1 MNNEKEHIS
10 NLLERFMNGESTLA
24 EEELLSRY
32 FATHEVDAEWEP
44 YKQMFAYFDSGMAD
58 AAKLASAKEVAQPC
72 EQAAQPNVVRL
83 RWLRVA
89 AAAAVALLLATGLWQ
104 LFDGSDELPQVDLQ
118 TSPGYAQQNHSEE
131 ETDTAQSRKVMAA
144 DVAPKQVEQRA
155 TAAATARPSRHV
167 SEPKNDKIVAEDLQ
181 RMAEAHY
188 WAENMADASCA
199 LAMEEM
205 VEARMKVEREAAMFA
220 DTIDVPLTQVI
231 TVP

>member
-58 AAKLASAKEVAQPC
+58 EAQPAAAKEA
-72 EQAAQPNVVRL
+72 EQAPQPNVVRL

-89 AAAAVALLLATGLWQ
+89 AAAVVALLLATGLWH
-104 LFDGSDELPQVDLQ
+104 LFGGSNELPQVDLDA
-118 TSPGYAQQNHSEE
+118 SPGYAQQRHAEE
-131 ETDTAQSRKVMAA
+131 SDTAQSRKVMAA

-155 TAAATARPSRHV
+155 TVAATARPSHHV
-167 SEPKNDKIVAEDLQ
+167 AEPQNDRIVADDMQ

-188 WAENMADASCA
+188 WAENTADASCA

-205 VEARMKVEREAAMFA
+205 VAARMKVEREAAMFA

-231 TVP
+231 IAP

>member
-58 AAKLASAKEVAQPC
+58 EAQPAAAKET
-72 EQAAQPNVVRL
+72 EQAPQPNVVRL

-89 AAAAVALLLATGLWQ
+89 AAAVVALLLATGLWH
-104 LFDGSDELPQVDLQ
+104 LFGGSNELPQVDLDA
-118 TSPGYAQQNHSEE
+118 SPGYAQQRHAEE
-131 ETDTAQSRKVMAA
+131 PDTAQSRKVMAA

-155 TAAATARPSRHV
+155 TVAATARPSHHIA
-167 SEPKNDKIVAEDLQ
+167 EPQNDRIVADDMQ

-188 WAENMADASCA
+188 WAENTADASCA

-205 VEARMKVEREAAMFA
+205 VAARMKVEREAAMFA

-231 TVP
+231 IAP

>member
-58 AAKLASAKEVAQPC
+58 EAQPAAAKEA
-72 EQAAQPNVVRL
+72 EQAPQRNVVRF

-89 AAAAVALLLATGLWQ
+89 AAAAVALLFATGLWH

-118 TSPGYAQQNHSEE
+118 TSPGYAQQRHAEE
-131 ETDTAQSRKVMAA
+131 PDTAQSRKVMAE
-144 DVAPKQVEQRA
+144 DVAPKQVVQLA
-155 TAAATARPSRHV
+155 TAAATARPSQHV

-188 WAENMADASCA
+188 WAENTADVSCA

-205 VEARMKVEREAAMFA
+205 IEARRAVEREAAMFA

>member
-58 AAKLASAKEVAQPC
+58 EAQPAAAKEA
-72 EQAAQPNVVRL
+72 EQAPQPNVVRL

-89 AAAAVALLLATGLWQ
+89 AAAVVALLLATGLWH
-104 LFDGSDELPQVDLQ
+104 LFGGSNELPQVDLDA
-118 TSPGYAQQNHSEE
+118 SPGYAQQRHAEE
-131 ETDTAQSRKVMAA
+131 PDTAQSRKVMAA

-155 TAAATARPSRHV
+155 TVAATARPSHHV
-167 SEPKNDKIVAEDLQ
+167 AEPQNDRIVADDMQ
-181 RMAEAHY
+181 RMAEARY
-188 WAENMADASCA
+188 WAENTADASCA

-205 VEARMKVEREAAMFA
+205 VAARMKVEREAAMFA

-231 TVP
+231 TAP

>member
-58 AAKLASAKEVAQPC
+58 EAQPAAAKEA
-72 EQAAQPNVVRL
+72 EQAPQPNVVRL

-89 AAAAVALLLATGLWQ
+89 AAAVVALLLATGLWH
-104 LFDGSDELPQVDLQ
+104 LFGGSNELPQVDLDA
-118 TSPGYAQQNHSEE
+118 SPGYAQQRHAEE
-131 ETDTAQSRKVMAA
+131 PDTAQSRKVMAA

-155 TAAATARPSRHV
+155 TVAATARPSHHIA
-167 SEPKNDKIVAEDLQ
+167 EPQNDRIVADDMQ

-188 WAENMADASCA
+188 WAENTADASCA

-205 VEARMKVEREAAMFA
+205 VAARMKVEREAAMFA

-231 TVP
+231 TAP

>member
-44 YKQMFAYFDSGMAD
+44 YKQMFAYFDSGMTDEAQPA
-58 AAKLASAKEVAQPC
+58 AAKEA
-72 EQAAQPNVVRL
+72 EQAPPPNVVRL

-89 AAAAVALLLATGLWQ
+89 AAAVVALLLATGLWH
-104 LFDGSDELPQVDLQ
+104 LFGGSNELPQVDLDA
-118 TSPGYAQQNHSEE
+118 SPGYAQQRHAEE
-131 ETDTAQSRKVMAA
+131 PDTAQSRKAMAA

-155 TAAATARPSRHV
+155 TVAATARPSHHV
-167 SEPKNDKIVAEDLQ
+167 AEPQNDRIVADDMQ

-188 WAENMADASCA
+188 WAENTADASCA

-205 VEARMKVEREAAMFA
+205 VAARMKVEREAAMFA

-231 TVP
+231 IAP

>member
-58 AAKLASAKEVAQPC
+58 EAQPAAAKEA
-72 EQAAQPNVVRL
+72 EQAPQPNVVRL

-89 AAAAVALLLATGLWQ
+89 AAAVVALLLATGLWH
-104 LFDGSDELPQVDLQ
+104 LFGGSNELPQVDLDA
-118 TSPGYAQQNHSEE
+118 SPGYAQQRHAEE
-131 ETDTAQSRKVMAA
+131 PDTAQSRKVMAA

-155 TAAATARPSRHV
+155 TVAATARPSHH
-167 SEPKNDKIVAEDLQ
+167 VAEPQNDRIIADDMQ

-188 WAENMADASCA
+188 WAENTADASCA

-205 VEARMKVEREAAMFA
+205 IAARMKVEREAAMFA

>member
-44 YKQMFAYFDSGMAD
+44 YKQMFAYFDSGMSDEAQPA
-58 AAKLASAKEVAQPC
+58 AAKEA
-72 EQAAQPNVVRL
+72 EQAAQPNVVRF

-118 TSPGYAQQNHSEE
+118 TSPGYAQQSHSEE
-131 ETDTAQSRKVMAA
+131 ESDTAQSRKVMAT
-144 DVAPKQVEQRA
+144 DVTPKPVEQRA

-167 SEPKNDKIVAEDLQ
+167 SEPQHDRIVAEDMQ

-188 WAENMADASCA
+188 WAENTADASCA

-205 VEARMKVEREAAMFA
+205 IEARRAVEREMAMFA
-220 DTIDVPLTQVI
+220 DTVDVQLTQVI

>member
-58 AAKLASAKEVAQPC
+58 EAQPAAAKEA
-72 EQAAQPNVVRL
+72 EQAPQPNVVRL

-89 AAAAVALLLATGLWQ
+89 AAAVVALLLATGLWH
-104 LFDGSDELPQVDLQ
+104 LFGGSNELPQVDLDA
-118 TSPGYAQQNHSEE
+118 SPGYAQQRHAEE
-131 ETDTAQSRKVMAA
+131 PDTAQSCKVMAA

-155 TAAATARPSRHV
+155 TVAATARPSHHV
-167 SEPKNDKIVAEDLQ
+167 AEPQNDRIVADDMQ

-188 WAENMADASCA
+188 WAENTADASCA

-205 VEARMKVEREAAMFA
+205 VAARMKVEREAAMFA

-231 TVP
+231 TAP

>member
-58 AAKLASAKEVAQPC
+58 EAQPAAAKEA
-72 EQAAQPNVVRL
+72 EQAPQPNVVRL

-89 AAAAVALLLATGLWQ
+89 AAAVVALLLATGLWH
-104 LFDGSDELPQVDLQ
+104 LFGGSNELPQVDLDA
-118 TSPGYAQQNHSEE
+118 SPGYAQQRHAEE
-131 ETDTAQSRKVMAA
+131 PDTAQSRKVMAA

-155 TAAATARPSRHV
+155 TVAATARPSHHV
-167 SEPKNDKIVAEDLQ
+167 AEPQNDRIVADDMQ

-188 WAENMADASCA
+188 WAENTADASCA

-205 VEARMKVEREAAMFA
+205 IAARMKVEREAAMFA
-220 DTIDVPLTQVI
+220 DTVDVPLTQVI
-231 TVP
+231 TAP

>member
-58 AAKLASAKEVAQPC
+58 AAKPAPAPDA
-72 EQAAQPNVVRL
+72 EQAPQRKVVRF

-89 AAAAVALLLATGLWQ
+89 AAAAVALLFATGLWQ

-118 TSPGYAQQNHSEE
+118 TSPGYAQQSHPEE
-131 ETDTAQSRKVMAA
+131 EPDTARSRKVMAT
-144 DVAPKQVEQRA
+144 DVAPKSVEQRA
-155 TAAATARPSRHV
+155 TVAATARPSRHFV
-167 SEPKNDKIVAEDLQ
+167 EPKNDKIVAEDLQ

-188 WAENMADASCA
+188 WAENTADASCA

-205 VEARMKVEREAAMFA
+205 IEARRAVEREAAMFA
-220 DTIDVPLTQVI
+220 DTVDVQLTQVI

>member
-1 MNNEKEHIS
+1 MNSEKEHIS

-58 AAKLASAKEVAQPC
+58 EAQPAAAKEA
-72 EQAAQPNVVRL
+72 EQAPQPNVVRL

-89 AAAAVALLLATGLWQ
+89 AAAVVALLLATGLWH
-104 LFDGSDELPQVDLQ
+104 LFGGSNELPQVDLDA
-118 TSPGYAQQNHSEE
+118 SPGYAQQRHAEE
-131 ETDTAQSRKVMAA
+131 PDTAQSRKVMAA

-155 TAAATARPSRHV
+155 TVAATARPSHHV
-167 SEPKNDKIVAEDLQ
+167 AEPQNDRIVADDMQ

-188 WAENMADASCA
+188 WAENTADASCA

-205 VEARMKVEREAAMFA
+205 VAARMKVEREAAMFA

-231 TVP
+231 IAP

>member
-58 AAKLASAKEVAQPC
+58 EAQPAAAKEA
-72 EQAAQPNVVRL
+72 EQAPQPNVVRL
-83 RWLRVA
+83 RWLRA
-89 AAAAVALLLATGLWQ
+89 AAAAVVALLLATGLWH
-104 LFDGSDELPQVDLQ
+104 LFGGSNELPQVDLDA
-118 TSPGYAQQNHSEE
+118 SPGYAQQRHAEE
-131 ETDTAQSRKVMAA
+131 PDTAQSRKVMAA

-155 TAAATARPSRHV
+155 TVAATARPSHHV
-167 SEPKNDKIVAEDLQ
+167 AEPQSDRIVADDMQ

-188 WAENMADASCA
+188 WAENTADASCA

-205 VEARMKVEREAAMFA
+205 VAARMKVEREAAMFA

-231 TVP
+231 TAP

>member
-44 YKQMFAYFDSGMAD
+44 YKQMFAYFDSGMSDEAQPA
-58 AAKLASAKEVAQPC
+58 AAKEA
-72 EQAAQPNVVRL
+72 EQAAQPNVVRF

-89 AAAAVALLLATGLWQ
+89 AAAVVALLLATGLWH
-104 LFDGSDELPQVDLQ
+104 LFGGSNELPQVDLDA
-118 TSPGYAQQNHSEE
+118 SPGYAQQRHAEE
-131 ETDTAQSRKVMAA
+131 PDTAQSRKVMAA

-155 TAAATARPSRHV
+155 TVAATARPSHHV
-167 SEPKNDKIVAEDLQ
+167 AEPQNDRIVADDMQ

-188 WAENMADASCA
+188 WAENTADASCA

-205 VEARMKVEREAAMFA
+205 VAARMKVEREAAMFA

>member
-58 AAKLASAKEVAQPC
+58 AAKPAAAKEA
-72 EQAAQPNVVRL
+72 EQAPQPNVVRL

-89 AAAAVALLLATGLWQ
+89 AAAAVALLFATGLWH

-118 TSPGYAQQNHSEE
+118 TSPGYAQQSHSEE
-131 ETDTAQSRKVMAA
+131 PDTAQIRKVMAT
-144 DVAPKQVEQRA
+144 DVAPKPVEQRA
-155 TAAATARPSRHV
+155 TVAATARPSRR
-167 SEPKNDKIVAEDLQ
+167 VAEPQHDRIVVEDMQ
-181 RMAEAHY
+181 RMAEAQY
-188 WAENMADASCA
+188 WAENTADASCA

-205 VEARMKVEREAAMFA
+205 VEARRAVEREMAMFA
-220 DTIDVPLTQVI
+220 DTVDVPLTQVI

>member
-10 NLLERFMNGESTLA
+10 NLLERFMKGESTLA

-58 AAKLASAKEVAQPC
+58 EAQPAAAKEA
-72 EQAAQPNVVRL
+72 EQAPQPNVVRL

-89 AAAAVALLLATGLWQ
+89 AAAVVALLLATGLWH
-104 LFDGSDELPQVDLQ
+104 LFGGSNELPQVDLDA
-118 TSPGYAQQNHSEE
+118 SPGYAQQRQAEE
-131 ETDTAQSRKVMAA
+131 PDTAQSRKVMAA

-155 TAAATARPSRHV
+155 TVAATARPSHHV
-167 SEPKNDKIVAEDLQ
+167 AEPQNDRIVADDMQ

-188 WAENMADASCA
+188 WAENTADASCA

-205 VEARMKVEREAAMFA
+205 VAARMKVEREAAMFA

-231 TVP
+231 TAP

>member
-58 AAKLASAKEVAQPC
+58 EAQPAAAKEA
-72 EQAAQPNVVRL
+72 EQAPQPNVVRL

-89 AAAAVALLLATGLWQ
+89 AAAVVALLLATGLWH
-104 LFDGSDELPQVDLQ
+104 LFGGSNELPQVDLDA
-118 TSPGYAQQNHSEE
+118 SPGYAQQRHAEE
-131 ETDTAQSRKVMAA
+131 PDTAQSHKVMAA

-155 TAAATARPSRHV
+155 TVAATARPSHHV
-167 SEPKNDKIVAEDLQ
+167 AEPQNDRIVADDMQ

-188 WAENMADASCA
+188 WAENTADASCA

-205 VEARMKVEREAAMFA
+205 VAARMKVEREAEMFA

-231 TVP
+231 TAP

>member
-1 MNNEKEHIS
+1 MNNVKEHIATI
-10 NLLERFMNGESTLA
+10 LERFMNGESTLA

-58 AAKLASAKEVAQPC
+58 EAQPAAAKEA
-72 EQAAQPNVVRL
+72 EQAPQPNVVRL

-89 AAAAVALLLATGLWQ
+89 AAAVVALLLATGLWH
-104 LFDGSDELPQVDLQ
+104 LFGGSNELPQVDLDA
-118 TSPGYAQQNHSEE
+118 SPGYAQQRHAEE
-131 ETDTAQSRKVMAA
+131 PDTAQSRKVMAA

-155 TAAATARPSRHV
+155 TVAATARPSHHV
-167 SEPKNDKIVAEDLQ
+167 AEPQNDRIVADDMQ

-188 WAENMADASCA
+188 WAENTADASCA

-205 VEARMKVEREAAMFA
+205 VAARMKVEREAAMFA

-231 TVP
+231 TAP

>member
-58 AAKLASAKEVAQPC
+58 EAQPAAAKEA
-72 EQAAQPNVVRL
+72 EQAPQPNVVRL

-89 AAAAVALLLATGLWQ
+89 AAAVVALLLATGLWH
-104 LFDGSDELPQVDLQ
+104 LFDGSNELPQVDLQ
-118 TSPGYAQQNHSEE
+118 TSPGYAQQSHSEE
-131 ETDTAQSRKVMAA
+131 PDTAQIRKVMAT
-144 DVAPKQVEQRA
+144 DVAPKPVEQRA
-155 TAAATARPSRHV
+155 TVAATARPSRR
-167 SEPKNDKIVAEDLQ
+167 VAEPQHDRIVVEDMQ
-181 RMAEAHY
+181 RMAEAQY
-188 WAENMADASCA
+188 WAENTADASCA

-205 VEARMKVEREAAMFA
+205 IEARRAVEREMAMFA
-220 DTIDVPLTQVI
+220 DTVDVPLTQVI

>member
-58 AAKLASAKEVAQPC
+58 EAQPAAAKEA
-72 EQAAQPNVVRL
+72 EQAPQPNVVRL

-89 AAAAVALLLATGLWQ
+89 AAAVVALLLATGLWH
-104 LFDGSDELPQVDLQ
+104 LFGGSNELPQVDLDA
-118 TSPGYAQQNHSEE
+118 SPGYAQQRHAEE
-131 ETDTAQSRKVMAA
+131 SDTAQSRKVMAA

-155 TAAATARPSRHV
+155 TVAATARPSHHV
-167 SEPKNDKIVAEDLQ
+167 AEPQNDRIVADDMQ

-188 WAENMADASCA
+188 WAENTADASCA

-205 VEARMKVEREAAMFA
+205 IAARMKVEREAAMFA
-220 DTIDVPLTQVI
+220 DTVDVPLTQVI
-231 TVP
+231 TAP

>member
-32 FATHEVDAEWEP
+32 FATHEVDAEWVP

-58 AAKLASAKEVAQPC
+58 AAKPTPASDA
-72 EQAAQPNVVRL
+72 EQAPQRKVVRF

-89 AAAAVALLLATGLWQ
+89 AAAAVALLFATGLWQ

-118 TSPGYAQQNHSEE
+118 TSPGYAQQSHLEE
-131 ETDTAQSRKVMAA
+131 EPDTAQSRKVI
-144 DVAPKQVEQRA
+144 APKPVEQRA
-155 TAAATARPSRHV
+155 TAAATARPSRRV
-167 SEPKNDKIVAEDLQ
+167 AEPQHDRIVADDMQ
-181 RMAEAHY
+181 RMAEAQY
-188 WAENMADASCA
+188 WAENTADASCA

-205 VEARMKVEREAAMFA
+205 VVARMKVEREAAMFA
-220 DTIDVPLTQVI
+220 DTVDVPLTQVI

>member
-58 AAKLASAKEVAQPC
+58 EAQPAAAKDA
-72 EQAAQPNVVRL
+72 EQAPQRKVVRF

-89 AAAAVALLLATGLWQ
+89 AAAVVALLLATGLWH
-104 LFDGSDELPQVDLQ
+104 LFGGSDELPQVDLQ
-118 TSPGYAQQNHSEE
+118 TSPGYARQSHSEE
-131 ETDTAQSRKVMAA
+131 EPDTARSRKVMAA
-144 DVAPKQVEQRA
+144 DVAPKTVEQRA
-155 TAAATARPSRHV
+155 TAAATARPSRLV
-167 SEPKNDKIVAEDLQ
+167 SEPKNDKVVAEDLK

-188 WAENMADASCA
+188 WAENTADASCA

-220 DTIDVPLTQVI
+220 DTIDVQLTQVI

>member
-58 AAKLASAKEVAQPC
+58 EAQPAAAKEA
-72 EQAAQPNVVRL
+72 EQAPQPNVVRL

-89 AAAAVALLLATGLWQ
+89 AAAVVALLLATGLWH
-104 LFDGSDELPQVDLQ
+104 LFGGSNELPQVDLDA
-118 TSPGYAQQNHSEE
+118 SPGYAQQRHAEE
-131 ETDTAQSRKVMAA
+131 PDTAQSRKVMAA

-155 TAAATARPSRHV
+155 TVAATARPSHHV
-167 SEPKNDKIVAEDLQ
+167 AEPQNDRIVADDMQ

-188 WAENMADASCA
+188 WAENTADASCA

-205 VEARMKVEREAAMFA
+205 IEARRAVEREMAMFA
-220 DTIDVPLTQVI
+220 DTVDVQLTQVI

>member
-58 AAKLASAKEVAQPC
+58 AAKLASAKEA

-89 AAAAVALLLATGLWQ
+89 VAAAVALLFATGLWH

-118 TSPGYAQQNHSEE
+118 TSPGYAQQSHSE

-188 WAENMADASCA
+188 WAENTADASCA

>member
-58 AAKLASAKEVAQPC
+58 EAQPAAAKEA
-72 EQAAQPNVVRL
+72 EQAPQPNVVRL

-89 AAAAVALLLATGLWQ
+89 AAAVVALLLATGLWH
-104 LFDGSDELPQVDLQ
+104 LFGGSNELPQVDFDA
-118 TSPGYAQQNHSEE
+118 SPGYAQQRHAEE
-131 ETDTAQSRKVMAA
+131 PDTAQSRKVMAA

-155 TAAATARPSRHV
+155 TVAATARPSHHV
-167 SEPKNDKIVAEDLQ
+167 AEPQNDRIVADDMQ
-181 RMAEAHY
+181 RIAEAHY
-188 WAENMADASCA
+188 WAENTADASCA

-205 VEARMKVEREAAMFA
+205 VAARMKVEREAAMFA

-231 TVP
+231 TAP

>member
-58 AAKLASAKEVAQPC
+58 EAQPAAAKEA
-72 EQAAQPNVVRL
+72 EQAPQPNVVRL

-89 AAAAVALLLATGLWQ
+89 VAAAVALLFATGLWH
-104 LFDGSDELPQVDLQ
+104 LFGGSNKLPQVDLDA
-118 TSPGYAQQNHSEE
+118 SPGYAQQRHAEE
-131 ETDTAQSRKVMAA
+131 PDTAQSRKVMAA

-155 TAAATARPSRHV
+155 TVAATTRPSHHV
-167 SEPKNDKIVAEDLQ
+167 AEPQNDRIVADDMQ

-188 WAENMADASCA
+188 WAENTADASCA

-205 VEARMKVEREAAMFA
+205 VAARMKVEREAAMFA

-231 TVP
+231 IAP

>member
-44 YKQMFAYFDSGMAD
+44 YKQMFAYFDSGMTDEAQPA
-58 AAKLASAKEVAQPC
+58 AAKEA
-72 EQAAQPNVVRL
+72 EQAPQPNVVRL

-89 AAAAVALLLATGLWQ
+89 AAAVVALLLATGLWH
-104 LFDGSDELPQVDLQ
+104 LFGGSNELPQVDLDA
-118 TSPGYAQQNHSEE
+118 SPGYAQQRHAEE
-131 ETDTAQSRKVMAA
+131 PDTAQSRKVMAA

-155 TAAATARPSRHV
+155 TVAATARPSHHV
-167 SEPKNDKIVAEDLQ
+167 AEPQNDRIVADDMQ

-188 WAENMADASCA
+188 WAENTADASCA

-205 VEARMKVEREAAMFA
+205 VAARMKVEREAAMFA

-231 TVP
+231 TAP

>member
-1 MNNEKEHIS
+1 MNSEKEHIS

-58 AAKLASAKEVAQPC
+58 EAQPAAAKEA
-72 EQAAQPNVVRL
+72 EQAPQPNVVRL

-89 AAAAVALLLATGLWQ
+89 AAAVVALLLATGLWH
-104 LFDGSDELPQVDLQ
+104 LFGGSNELPQVDLDA
-118 TSPGYAQQNHSEE
+118 SPGYAQQRHAEE
-131 ETDTAQSRKVMAA
+131 PDTAQSRKVMAA

-155 TAAATARPSRHV
+155 TVAATACPSHHV
-167 SEPKNDKIVAEDLQ
+167 AEPQNDRIVADDMQ

-188 WAENMADASCA
+188 WAENTADASCA

-205 VEARMKVEREAAMFA
+205 VAARMKVEREAAMFA

-231 TVP
+231 IAP

>member
-58 AAKLASAKEVAQPC
+58 EAQPAAAKEA
-72 EQAAQPNVVRL
+72 EQAPQPNVVRF

-89 AAAAVALLLATGLWQ
+89 AAAAVALLFATGLWQ

-118 TSPGYAQQNHSEE
+118 TSPGYAQQSHSEE
-131 ETDTAQSRKVMAA
+131 PDTAQIRKVMAT
-144 DVAPKQVEQRA
+144 DVAPKPVEQRA

>member
-58 AAKLASAKEVAQPC
+58 EAQPAAAKEA
-72 EQAAQPNVVRL
+72 EQAPQPNVVRL

-89 AAAAVALLLATGLWQ
+89 AAAVVALLLATGLWH
-104 LFDGSDELPQVDLQ
+104 LFGGSNELPQVDLDA
-118 TSPGYAQQNHSEE
+118 SPGYAQQRHAEE
-131 ETDTAQSRKVMAA
+131 PDTAQSCKVMAA
-144 DVAPKQVEQRA
+144 AVAPKQVEQRA
-155 TAAATARPSRHV
+155 TVAATARPSHHV
-167 SEPKNDKIVAEDLQ
+167 AEPQNDRIVADDMQ

-188 WAENMADASCA
+188 WAENTADASCA

-205 VEARMKVEREAAMFA
+205 IAARMKVEREAAMFA
-220 DTIDVPLTQVI
+220 DTVDVPLTQVI
-231 TVP
+231 TAP

>member
-58 AAKLASAKEVAQPC
+58 EAQPAAAKEA
-72 EQAAQPNVVRL
+72 EQAPQPNVVRL

-89 AAAAVALLLATGLWQ
+89 AAAVVALLLATGLWH
-104 LFDGSDELPQVDLQ
+104 LFGGSNELPQVDLDA
-118 TSPGYAQQNHSEE
+118 SPGYAQQRHAEE
-131 ETDTAQSRKVMAA
+131 PDTAQSRKVMAA

-155 TAAATARPSRHV
+155 TVAATARPSHHV
-167 SEPKNDKIVAEDLQ
+167 AEPQNDRIVADDMQ

-188 WAENMADASCA
+188 WAENTADASCA

-205 VEARMKVEREAAMFA
+205 IAARMKVEREAAMFA

-231 TVP
+231 IAP

>member
-58 AAKLASAKEVAQPC
+58 EAQPAAAKEA

-89 AAAAVALLLATGLWQ
+89 AAAVVALLLATGLWH
-104 LFDGSDELPQVDLQ
+104 LFGGSNELPQVDLDA
-118 TSPGYAQQNHSEE
+118 SPGYAQQRHAEE
-131 ETDTAQSRKVMAA
+131 PDTAQSRKVMAA

-155 TAAATARPSRHV
+155 TVAATARPSHHV
-167 SEPKNDKIVAEDLQ
+167 AEPQNDRIVADDMQ

-188 WAENMADASCA
+188 WAENTADASCA

-205 VEARMKVEREAAMFA
+205 VAARMKVEREAAMFA

-231 TVP
+231 TAP

>member
-1 MNNEKEHIS
+1 MNSEKEHIS

-58 AAKLASAKEVAQPC
+58 EAQPAAAKEA
-72 EQAAQPNVVRL
+72 EQAPQPNVVRL

-89 AAAAVALLLATGLWQ
+89 AAAVVALLLATGLWH
-104 LFDGSDELPQVDLQ
+104 LFGGSNELPQVDLDA
-118 TSPGYAQQNHSEE
+118 SPGYAQQRHAEE
-131 ETDTAQSRKVMAA
+131 PDTAQSRKVMAA

-155 TAAATARPSRHV
+155 TVAATARPSHHV
-167 SEPKNDKIVAEDLQ
+167 AEPQNDRIVADDMQ

-188 WAENMADASCA
+188 WAENTADASCA

-205 VEARMKVEREAAMFA
+205 IAARMKVEREAAMFA

-231 TVP
+231 TAP

>member
-58 AAKLASAKEVAQPC
+58 EAQPAAAKEA

-89 AAAAVALLLATGLWQ
+89 AAAAVALLFATGLWH

-205 VEARMKVEREAAMFA
+205 IEARRAVEREAAVVG
-220 DTIDVPLTQVI
+220 DTVGVQLTQGS
-231 TVP
+231 TGP

>member
-58 AAKLASAKEVAQPC
+58 EAQPAAAKEA
-72 EQAAQPNVVRL
+72 EQAPQPNVVRL

-89 AAAAVALLLATGLWQ
+89 AAAVVALLLATGLWH

-118 TSPGYAQQNHSEE
+118 TSPGYAQQSHSEE
-131 ETDTAQSRKVMAA
+131 PDTAQIRKVMAT
-144 DVAPKQVEQRA
+144 DVAPKPVEQRA
-155 TAAATARPSRHV
+155 TVAATARPSRHV

-205 VEARMKVEREAAMFA
+205 VEARMKVEREAAIFA

>member
-58 AAKLASAKEVAQPC
+58 EAQPAAAKEA
-72 EQAAQPNVVRL
+72 EQAPQPNVVRL

-89 AAAAVALLLATGLWQ
+89 AAAVVALLLATGLWH
-104 LFDGSDELPQVDLQ
+104 LFGGSNELPQVDLDA
-118 TSPGYAQQNHSEE
+118 SPGYAQQRHAVEP
-131 ETDTAQSRKVMAA
+131 DTTQSRKVMAA

-155 TAAATARPSRHV
+155 TVAATARPSHHV
-167 SEPKNDKIVAEDLQ
+167 AEPQNDRIVADDMQ

-188 WAENMADASCA
+188 WAENTADASCA

-205 VEARMKVEREAAMFA
+205 VAARMKVEREAAMFA

-231 TVP
+231 IAP

>member
-1 MNNEKEHIS
+1 MSNEKEHIS

-58 AAKLASAKEVAQPC
+58 EAQPAAAKEA
-72 EQAAQPNVVRL
+72 EQAPQPNVVRL

-89 AAAAVALLLATGLWQ
+89 AAAVVALLLATGLWH
-104 LFDGSDELPQVDLQ
+104 LFGGSNELPQVDLDA
-118 TSPGYAQQNHSEE
+118 SPGYAQQRHAEE
-131 ETDTAQSRKVMAA
+131 PDTAQSRKVMAA

-155 TAAATARPSRHV
+155 TVAATARPSHHV
-167 SEPKNDKIVAEDLQ
+167 AEPQNDRIVADDMQ

-188 WAENMADASCA
+188 WAENTADASCA

-205 VEARMKVEREAAMFA
+205 VAARMKVEREAAMFA

-231 TVP
+231 TAP